1 MAGSH
6 RRGNASVPW
15 PTINR
20 LAQYNLALAISI
32 SAMIRL
38 SMSFSE
44 SQGDRP
50 DSLTLLG
57 FFAAMAVAIVF
68 VYFLRKEVRQIRS
81 RWQRVLA
88 GILSFSIQLAVL
100 EVLILLVAE

>member
-6 RRGNASVPW
+6 RRGNASGNW

-20 LAQYNLALAISI
+20 LAQYNLALAICLA
-32 SAMIRL
+32 AMIRL

-50 DSLTLLG
+50 DPFTLLG
-57 FFAAMAVAIVF
+57 FFAAMIVAIALVHFLRQEVRHLRPKWQRTLVAIV
-68 VYFLRKEVRQIRS
+68 
-81 RWQRVLA
+81 
-88 GILSFSIQLAVL
+88 SFSLQLAVL
-100 EVLILLVAE
+100 EVLILMVAE